1 MNTLVVYFSR
11 TGNTKKVAE
20 KIAKE
25 LGSDIEEIKEG
36 RDRKGFL
43 GYMRS
48 GKEASMKSRPK
59 IDEPVKKVKEYD
71 VVIIGTPVWS
81 WSVSSPVRS
90 YIHKVRDDFKGVAF
104 FCTMGGSGGKNAF
117 KAMEDAAS
125 MVPKATLELM
135 QKEVMADAFDKK
147 VKDFAEK
154 LVSIK

>member
-25 LGSDIEEIKEG
+25 LGSDVEEIKEEKE
-36 RDRKGFL
+36 RKGFL

-48 GKEASMKSRPK
+48 GREATLKSKPK
-59 IDEPVKKVKEYD
+59 IDEPVRKVKEYD
-71 VVIIGTPVWS
+71 VIIIGTPVWG
-81 WSVSSPVRS
+81 WTMSSPVRS
-90 YIHKVRDDFKGVAF
+90 YIYKVRDDFKGVAF
-104 FCTMGGSGGKNAF
+104 FCTMGGSGGKAAF
-117 KAMEDAAS
+117 KSMEDAAS

-147 VKDFAEK
+147 VKDFADK
-154 LVSIK
+154 LISIK